1 MRSFDLRI
9 AIKSIRKLDMSF
21 GWGNITNRAVHL
33 GGILKIPLQHQV
45 CKNSCQ
51 TVQTIQHDLC
61 GETSSQI
68 LGVQK
73 KQQPTSDGKS
83 ARLGRQRP
91 NKKMQYSGCGCFKF
105 QYCKRCAELR
115 HQTGCSHKLCD
126 SKRRLA
132 SIALEF
138 VTICG
143 LQQYFN
149 RCLSQQKP
157 EGCCT
162 KSGSSVAQAAQ
173 RKIRRAPVVGLG
185 SVEGKMWP
193 GASFPR
199 YAQESPSLHGSS
211 RFLVSNRFKIMSS
224 FDNPNSESPHPN
236 LPLLAN
242 RTTLS

>member
-1 MRSFDLRI
+1 MI
-9 AIKSIRKLDMSF
+9 HVVKPPRKYSVCRRNNNL
-21 GWGNITNRAVHL
+21 
-33 GGILKIPLQHQV
+33 HQMER
-45 CKNSCQ
+45 
-51 TVQTIQHDLC
+51 VQDTADR
-61 GETSSQI
+61 G
-68 LGVQK
+68 
-73 KQQPTSDGKS
+73 PTK
-83 ARLGRQRP
+83 RC
-91 NKKMQYSGCGCFKF
+91 SGCGCFKF

>member
-1 MRSFDLRI
+1 MER
-9 AIKSIRKLDMSF
+9 
-21 GWGNITNRAVHL
+21 
-33 GGILKIPLQHQV
+33 
-45 CKNSCQ
+45 
-51 TVQTIQHDLC
+51 VQDTADR
-61 GETSSQI
+61 G
-68 LGVQK
+68 
-73 KQQPTSDGKS
+73 PTK
-83 ARLGRQRP
+83 RC
-91 NKKMQYSGCGCFKF
+91 SGCGCFKF

-199 YAQESPSLHGSS
+199 YAQESPSLHGDLGLNDFRRKDLRGCCKSGS
-211 RFLVSNRFKIMSS
+211 GQQPIGEF
-224 FDNPNSESPHPN
+224 
-236 LPLLAN
+236 
-242 RTTLS
+242 T